1 MANIHDV
8 AKLAG
13 VSATT
18 AKRAIREPHLLAPET
33 LERVRRAVET
43 LHYEPDQIAS
53 ALRRGHSRT
62 VGLIIGSIVE
72 PFFATLTRT
81 IGDAVRARGY
91 NLIVADSEYEAEL
104 ELRHLKEF
112 SGYRV
117 AGLILRSGYGEPNLA
132 YLERMQARGTAIVE
146 IDYIYPGSPFSHVML
161 DNRAGVFEGVRHL
174 HALGHRRI
182 AALGAYHPRIN
193 PEERSL
199 SFVEALRAL
208 GLEPRQEYMRAIR
221 FTQREAYELSHH
233 LLSLDEPPT
242 ALFALT
248 GSVAIGAFRA
258 IRERGLR
265 VPEDV
270 SLLAFDNYEW
280 TALVEPGIDVIEQP
294 VGAMGLAA
302 VETLFRTIDDAS
314 HSPAGHGSES
324 LVMRQRFA
332 GKLIRRG
339 SCAPPG
345 TRLELVGA
353 RRG

>member
-1 MANIHDV
+1 VANIHDV
-8 AKLAG
+8 ARLAG

-33 LERVRRAVET
+33 LERVRRAVES

-53 ALRRGHSRT
+53 ALRRGHNRT

-72 PFFATLTRT
+72 PFFATLTRA
-81 IGDAVRARGY
+81 IGNAVHERGY
-91 NLIVADSEYEAEL
+91 NLIVADSEYEAGL
-104 ELRHLKEF
+104 ELQHLKEF

-117 AGLILRSGYGEPNLA
+117 AGLILRAGYGEPNLD
-132 YLERMQARGTAIVE
+132 YLERMQKRGTAIVE
-146 IDYIYPGSPFSHVML
+146 IDHVYPSSPFSQVML
-161 DNRAGVFEGVRHL
+161 DNRACVFESVHHL
-174 HALGHRRI
+174 YALGHRRI

-193 PEERSL
+193 PEERSQT
-199 SFVEALRAL
+199 FVEALRSV
-208 GLEPRQEYMRAIR
+208 GLEPRQDYTRVIR
-221 FTQREAYELSHH
+221 FTQREAYELSHY
-233 LLSLDEPPT
+233 LLSLEEPPT

-294 VGAMGLAA
+294 VHAMGLAA
-302 VETLFRTIDDAS
+302 VETLFRTID
-314 HSPAGHGSES
+314 GSTGS
-324 LVMRQRFA
+324 VVRQRFA
-332 GKLIRRG
+332 GTLIRRG

-345 TRLELVGA
+345 TSPERQSLSSTG
-353 RRG
+353 R